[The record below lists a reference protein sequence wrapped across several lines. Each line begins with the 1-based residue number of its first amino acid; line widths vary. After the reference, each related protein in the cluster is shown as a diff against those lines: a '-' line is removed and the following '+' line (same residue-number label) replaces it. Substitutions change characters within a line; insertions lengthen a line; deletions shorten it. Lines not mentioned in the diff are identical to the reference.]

1 MNKIHIIG
9 ISGSGKSHLAN
20 ILSNKLNIPKF
31 DLDDIYYETKY
42 SKIRDK
48 IKRKEIIS
56 QIIKENNDWIIEG
69 VYNSWTEEIPQNADI
84 IIWLDLPKNLLS
96 FRIIKRAISEKRKNI
111 KELLNLLEYQRS
123 YHKIRKGKKISKFVG
138 HTQLVEC
145 YKNKLIKITSEKE
158 VKKYLNILKNI
169 N

>member
-69 VYNSWTEEIPQNADI
+69 VYNS
-84 IIWLDLPKNLLS
+84 
-96 FRIIKRAISEKRKNI
+96 
-111 KELLNLLEYQRS
+111 
-123 YHKIRKGKKISKFVG
+123 
-138 HTQLVEC
+138 
-145 YKNKLIKITSEKE
+145 
-158 VKKYLNILKNI
+158 
-169 N
+169 

>member
-20 ILSNKLNIPKF
+20 ILSNKLNILKF
-31 DLDDIYYETKY
+31 DLYDIYYETKY

-69 VYNSWTEEIPQNADI
+69 VYNS
-84 IIWLDLPKNLLS
+84 
-96 FRIIKRAISEKRKNI
+96 
-111 KELLNLLEYQRS
+111 
-123 YHKIRKGKKISKFVG
+123 
-138 HTQLVEC
+138 
-145 YKNKLIKITSEKE
+145 
-158 VKKYLNILKNI
+158 
-169 N
+169 